1 MVRVQSCLPD
11 FIYLSPVPTGL
22 FIFLRTSATF
32 LPSSKSGSFPVFA
45 EKYAVNLRQ
54 RVAIKLPK
62 PRKRGDAW
70 RIEILFEGQR
80 YSATRDTA
88 RECERWA
95 AERLLSLKAGQKVEH
110 KSSITFREL
119 FRKSSSYPLQL
130 MVWCSLKPK
139 KTSHAGFS
147 ALSEFC
153 EVFWTI
159 DATVWQPHIVDLI
172 QYRGHIL
179 QNSP

>member
-1 MVRVQSCLPD
+1 M
-11 FIYLSPVPTGL
+11 
-22 FIFLRTSATF
+22 
-32 LPSSKSGSFPVFA
+32 
-45 EKYAVNLRQ
+45 
-54 RVAIKLPK
+54 KLPK
-62 PRKRGDAW
+62 PRKHGDAW

-130 MVWCSLKPK
+130 MVWCSLKLK
-139 KTSHAGFS
+139 KPSHAGFS

>member
-1 MVRVQSCLPD
+1 LVRVQSCLPD

-22 FIFLRTSATF
+22 FIFLRTSATL

-139 KTSHAGFS
+139 KHLMLVFPRLANS
-147 ALSEFC
+147 AKCFG
-153 EVFWTI
+153 
-159 DATVWQPHIVDLI
+159 
-172 QYRGHIL
+172 R
-179 QNSP
+179 